1 MAGLWAGVARW
12 RGVADRAMLL
22 LDVCR
27 KTASGKLRR
36 VELRNAE
43 YKKKAKVVEEIK
55 AKL

>member
-1 MAGLWAGVARW
+1 MREVQTADKLGVHSHPSIVR
-12 RGVADRAMLL
+12 
-22 LDVCR
+22 R

-43 YKKKAKVVEEIK
+43 YKKKAKIVEEIK